1 MNKIVSEIELFESLS
16 EQIGKEKTKIFVEYM
31 EAKIDKQM
39 NERSSVFLTKQD
51 KVDIIKWMFVF
62 WIGTIGVLSGI
73 MFALLNAYVK
83 QY

>member
-16 EQIGKEKTKIFVEYM
+16 EQIGREKTKIFVQYM
-31 EAKIDKQM
+31 ETKIDNQM
-39 NERSSVFLTKQD
+39 QEKSSLFLTKQD

-73 MFALLNAYVK
+73 MFALLNAYVR
-83 QY
+83 

>member
-16 EQIGKEKTKIFVEYM
+16 EQIGREKTKIFVQYM
-31 EAKIDKQM
+31 ETKIDQQM
-39 NERSSVFLTKQD
+39 NEKSGIFLTKQD
-51 KVDIIKWMFVF
+51 KVDIIKWMFAF

-83 QY
+83 

>member
-16 EQIGKEKTKIFVEYM
+16 EQIGKEKTKIFVQYM
-31 EAKIDKQM
+31 ETKIDKQM
-39 NERSSVFLTKQD
+39 NERSSIFLTKQD

-62 WIGTIGVLSGI
+62 WVGTIGVLSGI

-83 QY
+83 

>member
-1 MNKIVSEIELFESLS
+1 MNNIVSEIELFESLS
-16 EQIGKEKTKIFVEYM
+16 EQIGKEKTKIFVQYM
-31 EAKIDKQM
+31 ETKIDKQM

-83 QY
+83 

>member
-16 EQIGKEKTKIFVEYM
+16 EQIGKEKTKIFVQYM
-31 EAKIDKQM
+31 ETKIDKQM
-39 NERSSVFLTKQD
+39 NERSSVFLTKHD

-62 WIGTIGVLSGI
+62 WVGTIGVLSGI

-83 QY
+83 